1 MQNVLSTVLF
11 SLQQTQPL
19 QKWKNYCI
27 YTHCISEPE
36 LLLRVWCGPEGFSV
50 QSSAWQTRVWGNGS
64 VCWGESAS
72 AESQKALLSEQRIF
86 YTILI
91 KCDTQYHKISGSLW
105 IFMSEVNWVN
115 HKRVLE
121 LIFILDPE
129 KKKHHATINFTWNFI
144 FTIIFSLVQSGQSFN
159 VPNVLTKTLR
169 SQKWPSSTCRCWRP
183 KNQHIRCP
191 AETSAVLGT
200 DTPPRHT
207 QHQCGAT
214 VCFLHLYEKF
224 MLIIFLFFF

>member
-1 MQNVLSTVLF
+1 
-11 SLQQTQPL
+11 
-19 QKWKNYCI
+19 
-27 YTHCISEPE
+27 
-36 LLLRVWCGPEGFSV
+36 
-50 QSSAWQTRVWGNGS
+50 
-64 VCWGESAS
+64 
-72 AESQKALLSEQRIF
+72 
-86 YTILI
+86 
-91 KCDTQYHKISGSLW
+91 
-105 IFMSEVNWVN
+105 MSEVNWVN

-129 KKKHHATINFTWNFI
+129 KTTSCNNKLHLNFI

-159 VPNVLTKTLR
+159 VPNVLTRTLR

-183 KNQHIRCP
+183 KNQHTRCP

-224 MLIIFLFFF
+224 KLIIIIIIIFKGTRKVDHIRNESQNLQTGPSSGKLSNAHTPVVPKVRQSWKK